1 MNGQLDIENPR
12 SRKLWRSALQAD
24 LLRFSRFFFKQRL
37 GYKMKV
43 APHHLV
49 ICETLTKVLTGEI
62 KRLIINLPPGYT
74 KTELAVIHFIAWGLS
89 INPKAKFIHVTYADS
104 LALENSTQVRDI
116 ITSEEY
122 EALWNV
128 KLRLDSKAKGAWRT
142 ATGSK
147 ERIAG
152 GNSGGGGM
160 QARAAGGPITGFRAG
175 QPEEQFSGA
184 FIVDDPIKPD
194 DAFSEPIVERINGRF
209 NGVFRS
215 RLMVERSTPMIV
227 IMQRI
232 AHNDPSGFLLRGG
245 TNEKW
250 HHLNLPAIIDNKKEY
265 PKEYTHGIPI
275 KHNLPDGALWD
286 YKHTLEELKALSI
299 ADPYVFDA
307 QYMQAPNVLGSG
319 IFKAEW
325 WKRYQL
331 GTIIPEYRIITAD
344 TAQKTGQHNDFSVLQ
359 LWGYLD
365 GNIYLMDQLRGRWEA
380 PDLERNLVQF
390 WTKHYG
396 TGPAMTTN
404 RLRYVAIE
412 DKSSGT
418 GLIQYIK
425 KLTEPAIPVKE
436 IPRSKDKLTRA
447 MDTVPYIAS
456 GKVFIPES
464 SPFSLDFEAEFASFS
479 ADMTHDFDDQVDPL
493 MDACD
498 LLLAK
503 TKKKKGGTW

>member
-1 MNGQLDIENPR
+1 MSDAGKLNLEDPR
-12 SRKLWRSALQAD
+12 SCKVWRSALQAD
-24 LLRFSRFFFKQRL
+24 LLRFSRFFFKHRL

-43 APHHLV
+43 APHHAV
-49 ICETLTKVLTGEI
+49 IVETLTKVVTGEI

-74 KTELAVIHFIAWGLS
+74 KTELAVIHFVAWGLS

-116 ITSEEY
+116 TMSEEY
-122 EALWNV
+122 SSLWNLN
-128 KLRLDSKAKGAWRT
+128 LRLDTKAKGAWKT
-142 ATGSK
+142 T
-147 ERIAG
+147 
-152 GNSGGGGM
+152 NGGGM

-194 DAFSEPIVERINGRF
+194 DAFSEPIVERINSRF

-215 RLMVERSTPMIV
+215 RLMEERRTPMIV

-250 HHLNLPAIIDNKKEY
+250 HHLNLPAIIDNSKPY
-265 PKEYTHGIPI
+265 PEEYTHGIPVR
-275 KHNLPDGALWD
+275 HNLPDGALWE
-286 YKHTLEELKALSI
+286 YKHTLSELKALDL
-299 ADPYVFDA
+299 ADPYVFQA
-307 QYMQAPNVLGSG
+307 QYMQAPTVLGGG
-319 IFKAEW
+319 IFKSEW
-325 WKRYQL
+325 WQYYEL
-331 GTIIPEYRIITAD
+331 GTIIPEFRIITAD
-344 TAQKTGQHNDFSVLQ
+344 TAQKAGEHNDYSVLQ
-359 LWGYLD
+359 LWGFLE
-365 GNIYLMDQLRGRWEA
+365 GRIYLMDQLRGRWEA
-380 PDLERNLVQF
+380 PELEKNFVQF

-396 TGPAMTTN
+396 TGIAMTNN
-404 RLRYVAIE
+404 RLRYAAVE

-425 KLTEPAIPVKE
+425 RLTNPVITIKA

-447 MDTVPYIAS
+447 MDTVPFVAS
-456 GKVFIPES
+456 GKVYIPS
-464 SPFSLDFEAEFASFS
+464 NAPFTLDFLNEFGKFS
-479 ADMTHDFDDQVDPL
+479 ADMTHENDDQVDTT

-498 LLLAK
+498 LLLA
-503 TKKKKGGTW
+503 TKAKKKGGTW